1 MAKTTAKYET
11 VFIVDAQLGEEG
23 AAAVIERFK
32 TLITDNATIGDVE
45 EWGKRRFAY
54 PINDLLE
61 GYYCLINFEST
72 PAFPAELER
81 VYNITEGLLRSLTIC
96 KDDA

>member
-32 TLITDNATIGDVE
+32 TLIAENATIGDVE

-54 PINDLLE
+54 PINDLME
-61 GYYCLINFEST
+61 GYYCLIHFEAA

-96 KDDA
+96 KDEA

>member
-11 VFIVDAQLGEEG
+11 VFIVDAQLGDEG

-32 TLITDNATIGDVE
+32 TLIADNGTIGDVE

-61 GYYCLINFEST
+61 GYYCLINFESK
-72 PAFPAELER
+72 PDFPAELER
-81 VYNITEGLLRSLTIC
+81 VYNITEGLLRSLIVC
-96 KDDA
+96 KDEA